1 MNNAMVGLEAAI
13 SAIGY
18 IAQALVLGFFVTAGF
33 LLPGSESES
42 FRRTLAIRAC
52 RFLIVFLCSSVVA
65 LLIQG
70 AKLQHGELPSL
81 EILWRYLTATQSG
94 NVWLIR
100 AGYAIALALL
110 GFSIT
115 RGAARLHGIRLLAL
129 LSLPLIASRSLT
141 SHAIAVKTH
150 TSWVIAADA
159 VHLIATALWAG
170 GLVAALTTV
179 RAKRN
184 QANLSLVWLAQF
196 INRFS
201 RLAFASVALL
211 FCAGLYLSWIHVGSL
226 TTLVAT
232 DSGNVL
238 IVKLGLFTAMLTL
251 GAVNFMSTRPAIR
264 DMAHANVANNSLV
277 DTATKRIVFESMLG
291 LAIFATTGY
300 LTVLPPGVHALHAGR
315 QNFRPAEAL
324 ALQPAQGAKIE
335 IIAPVN
341 NQSVTGDRVELRFNL
356 TKGNQGHH
364 AHAYIDG
371 ELIGMFEG
379 NGGTLNGIKPGRHM
393 LEVRVVADD
402 HQTELDA
409 TDKVLFTAK

>member
-1 MNNAMVGLEAAI
+1 
-13 SAIGY
+13 
-18 IAQALVLGFFVTAGF
+18 LVLGFFVTAGF
-33 LLPGSESES
+33 LLPGSEPEPL
-42 FRRTLAIRAC
+42 RRTLAIRAC
-52 RFLIVFLCSSVVA
+52 RFLIIFLCASVSA

-70 AKLQHGELPSL
+70 AKLQRGELPSL
-81 EILWRYLTATQSG
+81 EILSRYLTATQSG

-100 AGYAIALALL
+100 ACYAIALALL

-115 RGAARLHGIRLLAL
+115 RGTVRLHGIRWLAL

-141 SHAIAVKTH
+141 SHAIAVKTQ

-170 GLVAALTTV
+170 GLVAVFTIA
-179 RAKRN
+179 RASRH
-184 QANLSLVWLAQF
+184 QANLNPVWLAQF

-211 FCAGLYLSWIHVGSL
+211 FCAGLYLSWVHVGSL

-232 DSGNVL
+232 DSGKVL
-238 IVKLGLFTAMLTL
+238 IVKLGLFAAMLAL
-251 GAVNFMSTRPAIR
+251 GAVNFLSTRPAIR
-264 DMAHANVANNSLV
+264 DMAHANVRNNSLV
-277 DTATKRIVFESMLG
+277 DKATKRIAVESMLG

-300 LTVLPPGVHALHAGR
+300 LTVLPPGVHAVHAAR
-315 QNFRPAEAL
+315 QNVPPAQPP
-324 ALQPAQGAKIE
+324 ALQPAQGASVK

-341 NQSVTGDRVELRFNL
+341 HQSVTGDRVELRFKL
-356 TKGNQGHH
+356 TKGNRGHH

-371 ELIGMFEG
+371 ELVGMFEG
-379 NGGTLNGIKPGRHM
+379 NEGTLNGIKPGKHT

-409 TDKVLFTAK
+409 SDKVVFTAK